1 MSSSE
6 HFTTFANRK
15 EPRLT
20 SSTTLCISVTWG
32 LTQMYDKAFQT
43 LVIDLKSK
51 MTDSFLV
58 DIASGMADI
67 ETDKDECMRVLK
79 VRPF

>member
-1 MSSSE
+1 
-6 HFTTFANRK
+6 
-15 EPRLT
+15 
-20 SSTTLCISVTWG
+20 
-32 LTQMYDKAFQT
+32 MYDKAFQT

-67 ETDKDECMRVLK
+67 ENDKDECMRVLK
-79 VRPF
+79 VPPF